1 MNMDFE
7 LLLDLWDIL
16 LLIFIRVTG
25 LFVVSPLFGRRNIP
39 AYYKVCFSFLFA
51 IILTYIVPVPDLG
64 SYNSLL
70 AFVLLA
76 GKEFMVGLMLGY
88 ISYFIT
94 TAIYIAG
101 QMIDM
106 HIGFGMVNVFDPVTN
121 IQIPI
126 TSNVYYIIAM
136 MMLLI
141 IDGQHLIILSLVDS
155 FTLFPIGSKIVLEQS
170 LIDFSIDIITS
181 VFTISFKIAAP
192 ITAAILIADIALGI
206 IAKTVPQMNVFV
218 VGMPLKIL
226 VGLIVIFATLGTFRN
241 IVHVLMGGMYEE
253 MLKFLGVIRG
263 GY

>member
-1 MNMDFE
+1 M
-7 LLLDLWDIL
+7 
-16 LLIFIRVTG
+16 
-25 LFVVSPLFGRRNIP
+25 
-39 AYYKVCFSFLFA
+39 CFSFLFA

-155 FTLFPIGSKIVLEQS
+155 FTLFPIGSKILLEQS
-170 LIDFSIDIITS
+170 
-181 VFTISFKIAAP
+181 
-192 ITAAILIADIALGI
+192 
-206 IAKTVPQMNVFV
+206 
-218 VGMPLKIL
+218 
-226 VGLIVIFATLGTFRN
+226 
-241 IVHVLMGGMYEE
+241 
-253 MLKFLGVIRG
+253 
-263 GY
+263 